1 MHRIDGAAAAPGGL
15 FTEGDPNVGTPA
27 TVVTD
32 DWLNAVQEEI
42 AGVIEGSGTSL
53 SKPSNAQLLSAIR
66 VLIGAAIPAGAVNA
80 FAGEVAPAGWLK
92 CNGAAV
98 SRAAYPAL
106 FAYLGT
112 RWGVG
117 DGSTTFGLPDLRGEF
132 IRGWDDGRGID
143 AARSVGVHQ
152 LDALQNITG
161 SFGATSSDV
170 TSIADGTGAFVHDGP
185 TSAQLGADSKAPEAG
200 FTFDASRVA
209 RTAAET
215 RPRNHAMVYCIK
227 A

>member
-53 SKPSNAQLLSAIR
+53 SKPSNAQLLAAIR

-98 SRAAYPAL
+98 SRTAYPAL

-117 DGSTTFGLPDLRGEF
+117 DGSTTFNLPDLRGEF

-161 SFGATSSDV
+161 NVGAINGSSA
-170 TSIADGTGAFVHDGP
+170 IATGAF
-185 TSAQLGADSKAPEAG
+185 AANGAALNTIDAPVG
-200 FTFDASRVA
+200 GTNSSWTFDASRVA

-215 RPRNHAMVYCIK
+215 RPRNQAMVYCIK